1 MRLTRVALQAVCLF
15 VALVSVG
22 CTRHLTPTL
31 KMDLPEAKPRVL
43 KVALVIPEALRN
55 RTDVYGSF
63 GTLGVANT
71 WVCETGEGLVPGI
84 ERVAKATFQD
94 VRIVSSAQ
102 EAGDAD
108 IRLEPAVV
116 GLRQMDER
124 DGFWISFQMR
134 AIAGNGSG
142 TPWLDKTYTEVE
154 EGSTAAAIMGGAF
167 AASAALLTPTE
178 RAMERALKQLA
189 LDLQKLEAPQAPQS

>member
-1 MRLTRVALQAVCLF
+1 VTLQAVCLF
-15 VALVSVG
+15 VVLASVG

-31 KMDLPEAKPRVL
+31 KMDLPQAKPRSL

-55 RTDVYGSF
+55 RTDVYGSY

-71 WVCETGEGLVPGI
+71 WVCETGVGLVPGL

-108 IRLEPAVV
+108 IRLEPAVAE
-116 GLRQMDER
+116 LRQMQER
-124 DGFWISFQMR
+124 SGFWISFQLR
-134 AIAGNGSG
+134 AVAQNGSG
-142 TPWLDKTYTEVE
+142 APWLDKTYSEVE

-167 AASAALLTPTE
+167 AAAAVLLTPTE